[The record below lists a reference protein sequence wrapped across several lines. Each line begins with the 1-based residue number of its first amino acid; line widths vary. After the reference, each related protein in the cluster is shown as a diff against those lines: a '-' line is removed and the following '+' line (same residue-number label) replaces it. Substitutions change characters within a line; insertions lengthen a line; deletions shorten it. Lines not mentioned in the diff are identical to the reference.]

1 MFNVFPAMKRFL
13 VFSFYFLVLIACYL
27 LFGLATSLLPQA
39 PVEEHVKET
48 VDQHDLQSDFWFAFL
63 YKSTYYMDNFTDAL
77 IVNQA
82 LTNGRTEQN
91 LWQRTMLVPR
101 QVSGGE
107 ECANLRLMV
116 DGDQPLQELCYP
128 RYWHGSTF
136 LMRALLYI
144 NDYLALRTFFYL
156 LSSLLLAWALV
167 LMARRIGTWAAV
179 VYALALASVNLFI
192 MQHSIQFFT
201 TLLLALAGTLWVL
214 YRVREPRQL
223 LPFFLVMGSL
233 TAYFDLLTCPLLT
246 WGIPLLVWLVSREKV
261 DDGICE
267 THKSSILHSLIWVV
281 GYGATWAAKWLLAT
295 VTTSFD
301 VFADA
306 TGQAALRASVE
317 QFDRWEAMTRNL
329 EQVPWFYATV
339 ALVVLVVL
347 AVRHF
352 NRKGW
357 RQALTCF
364 VVALAPLVWFMAL
377 ANHSGLHFWFTY
389 RILAVTILGL
399 LFAAASL
406 VDWESIKLK
415 SKS

>member
-1 MFNVFPAMKRFL
+1 MRSLLRYLLLFVG
-13 VFSFYFLVLIACYL
+13 LIAAYVV
-27 LFGLATSLLPQA
+27 FGLATSLLPQA

-101 QVSGGE
+101 MNGGGE
-107 ECANLRLMV
+107 ECETLRRMV
-116 DGDQPLQELCYP
+116 DGDPSLQELHYP

-136 LMRALLYI
+136 LMRVLLFF

-156 LSSLLLAWALV
+156 LSSLLLVWVLI
-167 LMARRIGTWAAV
+167 LMARRIGAWSAV
-179 VYALALASVNLFI
+179 IYALALASVNLFI

-201 TLLLALAGTLWVL
+201 ALLLALAGTLWVL
-214 YRVREPRQL
+214 YRVREPRQM
-223 LPFFLVMGSL
+223 LPFFFVMGSL
-233 TAYFDLLTCPLLT
+233 TTYFDLLTCPLLT
-246 WGIPLLVWLVSREKV
+246 WGLPLLVWLVLREKM
-261 DDGICE
+261 DDGRCE
-267 THKSSILHSLIWVV
+267 THKSSIFNFQFSILHSLIWIV

-306 TGQAALRASVE
+306 TGQAALRTSVE
-317 QFDRWEAMTRNL
+317 EFDRWEAMTRNL

-364 VVALAPLVWFMAL
+364 VVALAPLIWFMAL
-377 ANHSGLHFWFTY
+377 ANHSGLHYWFTY